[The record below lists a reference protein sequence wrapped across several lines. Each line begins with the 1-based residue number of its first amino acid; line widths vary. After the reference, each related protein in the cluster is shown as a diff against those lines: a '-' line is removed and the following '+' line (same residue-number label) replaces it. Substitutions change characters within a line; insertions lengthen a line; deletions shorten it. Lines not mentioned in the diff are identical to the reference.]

1 MTTTVENKAIVRRTV
16 EELWNQ
22 GDYRLIDEFVA
33 ADFVWHDTGISSSK
47 ALRDYVTA
55 MRTAFPDVR
64 VIITDQVAERDRV
77 VLRCVWKGTHQGE
90 WMGIAPTGKLVT
102 WTMILICRTTDEK
115 IVEAWAEQNL
125 FGFLQQLG
133 AVPPLGESVG

>member
-16 EELWNQ
+16 EELWNL
-22 GDYRLIDEFVA
+22 GNYGLIDEFVA
-33 ADFVWHDTGISSSK
+33 PDFVWHDTDISSSK
-47 ALRDYVTA
+47 AFKDHVSA

-77 VLRCVWKGTHQGE
+77 VLRCIWKGTQQGE

-102 WTMILICRTTDEK
+102 WTMILICRITDAK
-115 IVEAWAEQNL
+115 FIEAWAEQDTL
-125 FGFLQQLG
+125 GLLQQLG
-133 AVPPLGESVG
+133 AVPPLGASAG